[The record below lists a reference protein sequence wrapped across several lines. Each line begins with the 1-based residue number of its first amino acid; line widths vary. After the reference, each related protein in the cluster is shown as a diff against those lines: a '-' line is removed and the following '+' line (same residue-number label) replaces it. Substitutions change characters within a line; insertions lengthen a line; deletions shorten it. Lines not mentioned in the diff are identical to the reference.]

1 MEEDSPTSDPIL
13 FPFQLSPEQAR
24 DLNALSAD
32 QWLQHCQNV
41 RANHPRTE
49 VEIDR
54 FLSLPIE
61 EIVSMF
67 RDAVK
72 HLVASSTPPS
82 GPPIPSPTPSTSTS
96 DPANPIIL
104 PTTDIP
110 ICPIQFS
117 REELTQIGGYT
128 DRQFF
133 ILAKTLQDKPNR
145 KKGPLKTF
153 LSAHPTDVLAASIKQ
168 LVLSQLPPPKQ

>member
-1 MEEDSPTSDPIL
+1 IVDIL
-13 FPFQLSPEQAR
+13 LSMRKYMSRSKQIIY
-24 DLNALSAD
+24 LCNLTMSV
-32 QWLQHCQNV
+32 QV
-41 RANHPRTE
+41 TK
-49 VEIDR
+49 
-54 FLSLPIE
+54 FLCE
-61 EIVSMF
+61 
-67 RDAVK
+67 K

-82 GPPIPSPTPSTSTS
+82 DPPIPSPTPSTSTS
-96 DPANPIIL
+96 DPSNPIIL

-110 ICPIQFS
+110 TCPIQFS

-168 LVLSQLPPPKQ
+168 LLLSRLTPTQQ